1 MHQRRTITA
10 LASKAFMVCALLA
23 LACGP
28 GLAQEAKTSKERL
41 SGKGFDEQRVD
52 NCRVPMQLRG
62 AIPRPDCSVEGSA
75 SASDESK
82 TQPQTNTR
90 GDGGSARRGE

>member
-1 MHQRRTITA
+1 MHQRKMITA

-52 NCRVPMQLRG
+52 NCPRSDG
-62 AIPRPDCSVEGSA
+62 A
-75 SASDESK
+75 
-82 TQPQTNTR
+82 
-90 GDGGSARRGE
+90 ARRHSSSGLFC